1 MWDEGKSETD
11 GAQENSEGSRDTDR
25 RTEGKMNRGREGG
38 RGGGCLMGVCEAG

>member
-25 RTEGKMNRGREGG
+25 REDEPREEEEEEEGVSWA
-38 RGGGCLMGVCEAG
+38 CV